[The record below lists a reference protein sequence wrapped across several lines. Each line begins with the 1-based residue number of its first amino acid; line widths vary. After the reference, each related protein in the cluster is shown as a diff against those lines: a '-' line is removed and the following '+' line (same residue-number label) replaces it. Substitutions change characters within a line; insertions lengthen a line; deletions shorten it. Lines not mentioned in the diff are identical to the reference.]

1 MCNMFCLIFARDNSG
16 IINSF
21 GLKVKTAS
29 ALDTLFIGRAFI
41 TDVIMSILWSKS
53 VENKSLFIRVSKDL
67 NTLMGDST

>member
-1 MCNMFCLIFARDNSG
+1 MFARDNSG

-21 GLKVKTAS
+21 GLNVKTAS
-29 ALDTLFIGRAFI
+29 ALDTCFIGRAFI

-67 NTLMGDST
+67 NTLMDDSR